1 MSYPA
6 LRRGAALL
14 VLLLAACPAMTAAAA
29 SAPAHPTSR
38 SSHVSATKPAP
49 KRTAVHRAR
58 RLRRPPGGVVY
69 ARNAI
74 LLDPITDSVLYQKNA
89 ETPAPIASLTK
100 LMTAI
105 VFLEQNPDLR
115 RTGEVTQADLRG
127 AGHTQLRTHE
137 QVPLY
142 DLFHMSLM
150 CSDNAA
156 TRVLVRA
163 SGLELGEFIERM
175 NRKAHELGL
184 EHTRYFEVT
193 GLDERNVSTAADVAQ
208 LLRVAADNAL
218 IRNITT
224 TTSYRFAAGRT
235 TRRGLVRHQIANTNR
250 LLHNRSMEVSC
261 GKTGF
266 ILEAG
271 YCLATWVHARG
282 HDMIAVVL
290 GAPTNATR
298 FADVVRLLQYTAPPS
313 VSASHS

>member
-1 MSYPA
+1 MLQSA
-6 LRRGAALL
+6 LRRGGALL
-14 VLLLAACPAMTAAAA
+14 VLVLAAWPTTTFAATSTSARKTTVA
-29 SAPAHPTSR
+29 QRVAPARHASR
-38 SSHVSATKPAP
+38 GAAIH
-49 KRTAVHRAR
+49 RTR

-74 LLDPITDSVLYQKNA
+74 LLDTNTDSVLYEKNSQ
-89 ETPAPIASLTK
+89 TLAPIASLTK
-100 LMTAI
+100 LMTAL

-115 RTGEVTQADLRG
+115 RTAEVTREDLRG

-142 DLFHMSLM
+142 DLLHMSLM

-156 TRVLVRA
+156 TRVLVRS
-163 SGLELGEFIERM
+163 SGLPLPQFIDRM
-175 NRKAHELGL
+175 NGKSRDLHL
-184 EHTRYFEVT
+184 ENTRFTEVT

-224 TTSYRFAAGRT
+224 TTSYQFAATRS
-235 TRRGLVRHQIANTNR
+235 TRRGLVRHNIANTNR
-250 LLHNRSMEVSC
+250 LLRSSRFEVSC

-271 YCLATWVHARG
+271 YCLATWVQSRG
-282 HDMIAVVL
+282 HEMIAVVL

-298 FADVVRLLQYTAPPS
+298 FADVVRLIQYTAPPS
-313 VSASHS
+313 ITATRP